1 MRLINRIVGVTIVL
15 LYCLSFSVAFAEEK
29 AAEDKDFL
37 KVGNIVLT
45 NLDINLRVQELVPMQ
60 LSFHGGMKAEKLNEI
75 KEQAVDEL
83 ITISYKALY
92 AIAEEIA
99 VDTASFEKEWNKLL
113 SKSKNFSEES
123 QPYLW
128 NKVRAGLYRK
138 LLAARA
144 EDIVVNDRV
153 EFSDE
158 EVSSFYTENGK
169 MFFQPKT
176 YTASHILV
184 KVDPASNAEEL
195 QLIKSRAEDLLGRAQ
210 AGEDFYNLAYYESED
225 RSKFVGGSLGTFH
238 GGQTVAEFDE
248 TVKNMQPGEIS
259 GLVRTMYGFHIIKL
273 DASEEAR
280 QLTFEEAAPKI
291 RSQLAETKRKQLYEA
306 WMSKLK
312 EQYPVERFD
321 Q

>member
-1 MRLINRIVGVTIVL
+1 MRLINRMVGVIFVL

-29 AAEDKDFL
+29 TAEDKDFL

-45 NLDINLRVQELVPMQ
+45 YMDINLRVQELVPMQ

-83 ITISYKALY
+83 LTISYKALY
-92 AIAEEIA
+92 AINEEIA
-99 VDTASFEKEWNKLL
+99 VDPASFENEWQKLL
-113 SKSKNFSEES
+113 SKNKDFTEKS

-128 NKVRAGLYRK
+128 GKVRAGLYRK
-138 LLAARA
+138 LLAMRA
-144 EDIVVNDRV
+144 EEIVVNDRV

-158 EVSSFYTENGK
+158 EVSSSYAKHKE
-169 MFFQPKT
+169 MFIQPKT

-184 KVDPASNAEEL
+184 KVDPASNAEER
-195 QLIKSRAEDLLGRAQ
+195 QLIKSRAEDLLDRAK
-210 AGEDFYNLAYYESED
+210 AGEDFYNLAYYESDD
-225 RSKFVGGSLGTFH
+225 RSKYVGGSLGTFQA
-238 GGQTVAEFDE
+238 GQTVAEFDE
-248 TVKNMQPGEIS
+248 AINNMQPGDIS
-259 GLVRTMYGFHIIKL
+259 DLVKTMYGFHIIKL
-273 DASEEAR
+273 DDMAEAR
-280 QLTFEEAAPKI
+280 PLTFEEAASQI
-291 RSQLAETKRKQLYEA
+291 RTQLEETKRKQLYEA

>member
-1 MRLINRIVGVTIVL
+1 MRLINRIVGVIFVL

-29 AAEDKDFL
+29 TAEDKDFL

-60 LSFHGGMKAEKLNEI
+60 LSFHGGMKAEKLNQI

-83 ITISYKALY
+83 LTISYKALY
-92 AIAEEIA
+92 AIDEEIA
-99 VDTASFEKEWNKLL
+99 VDSASFDNEWKKLL
-113 SKSKNFSEES
+113 SKSKNFSEKT

-128 NKVRAGLYRK
+128 NKVRAGLYRQ
-138 LLAARA
+138 LLAKRA
-144 EDIVVNDRV
+144 EDVVVNDRV
-153 EFSDE
+153 KVSDE
-158 EVSSFYTENGK
+158 EVSSFYAENGK
-169 MFFQPKT
+169 MFSQPKT

-195 QLIKSRAEDLLGRAQ
+195 QLIKSRAEDLLDRAK

-248 TVKNMQPGEIS
+248 AVKSMQPGEIS
-259 GLVRTMYGFHIIKL
+259 GLVKTMYGFHIIKL

-291 RSQLAETKRKQLYEA
+291 RTQLSETKRKQLYEA

>member
-1 MRLINRIVGVTIVL
+1 MRLLTRIVGVTFVL
-15 LYCLSFSVAFAEEK
+15 LCCLSFSVAFAEEK
-29 AAEDKDFL
+29 TVDDKDFL

-83 ITISYKALY
+83 LTISYKALY

-99 VDTASFEKEWNKLL
+99 VDSASFENEWKKLV
-113 SKSKNFSEES
+113 SKSKNFSEKS

-128 NKVRAGLYRK
+128 ERVRAGLYRK
-138 LLAARA
+138 LLAQRA

-153 EFSDE
+153 KFSDE
-158 EVSSFYTENGK
+158 EVSSFYAKHGE

-184 KVDPASNAEEL
+184 KVDPASNAEER
-195 QLIKSRAEDLLGRAQ
+195 QLLKSRAEDLLARAK
-210 AGEDFYNLAYYESED
+210 AGEDFYNLAYYESDD
-225 RSKFVGGSLGTFH
+225 RSKYVGGSLGTFQA
-238 GGQTVAEFDE
+238 GQTVAEFDE
-248 TVKNMQPGEIS
+248 AINNMQPGDIS

-280 QLTFEEAAPKI
+280 QLTFEEAAPQI
-291 RSQLAETKRKQLYEA
+291 RTQLAESKRKQLYEA